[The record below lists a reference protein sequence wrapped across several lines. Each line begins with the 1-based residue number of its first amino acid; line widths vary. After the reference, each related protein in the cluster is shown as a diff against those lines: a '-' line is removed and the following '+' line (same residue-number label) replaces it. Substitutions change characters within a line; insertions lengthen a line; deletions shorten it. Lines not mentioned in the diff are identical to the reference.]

1 MFVENP
7 WMRCAESASFII
19 RKQILTKPLAG
30 PNHPL
35 MIAAYA
41 RLSAREASLTK
52 PLKSAVNNSLNN
64 NPQPQTSARDQSG
77 PQRHS
82 GSLQAIG
89 LSKYYGRR
97 QVVKDVSMQVNSGV
111 VVGLLGSNGSGEN
124 SIFSMIVV
132 IVCFYARRIVYK

>member
-64 NPQPQTSARDQSG
+64 NQQPQTSDRDQTGS
-77 PQRHS
+77 QRTS
-82 GSLQAIG
+82 DSLPANG
-89 LSKYYGRR
+89 LSNPYGHTNNTICIIIPA
-97 QVVKDVSMQVNSGV
+97 NS
-111 VVGLLGSNGSGEN
+111 S
-124 SIFSMIVV
+124 
-132 IVCFYARRIVYK
+132 